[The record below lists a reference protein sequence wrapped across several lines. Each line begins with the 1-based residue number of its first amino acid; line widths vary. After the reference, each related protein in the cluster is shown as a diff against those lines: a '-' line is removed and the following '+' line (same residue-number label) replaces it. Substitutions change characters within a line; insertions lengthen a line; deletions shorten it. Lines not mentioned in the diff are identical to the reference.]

1 MKGDCDS
8 MDKRTHQLPEVYI
21 IEELPVLRI
30 EAHIAELWNKSHSI
44 YMEAQICDYY
54 LVFLHR
60 LLFNHTKD
68 KSKQPHSLI
77 LSERP
82 TNDSSLIQWESSVL
96 GATIITLL
104 IKHE

>member
-1 MKGDCDS
+1 MIQWTKGHINYL
-8 MDKRTHQLPEVYI
+8 KYI
-21 IEELPVLRI
+21 IEELPVVRT
-30 EAHIAELWNKSHSI
+30 EAHIAELWHKSHSI

-60 LLFNHTKD
+60 LSFNHMKD

-82 TNDSSLIQWESSVL
+82 TNDNSLIQWESSVL